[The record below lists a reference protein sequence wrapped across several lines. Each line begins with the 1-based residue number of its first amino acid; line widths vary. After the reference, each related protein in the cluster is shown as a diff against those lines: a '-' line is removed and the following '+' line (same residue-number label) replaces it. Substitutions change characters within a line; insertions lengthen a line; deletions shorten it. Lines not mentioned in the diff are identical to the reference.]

1 MKDCLWRD
9 VQSQGTNMSIWL
21 PVLAQEEAIPTLRP
35 EKQGRRY
42 HSIQVTGKPLTR
54 AMVTWP
60 CWVSSSN
67 AVLRHHQLSVPNSV
81 SCWHL
86 PIHPKQ
92 KSAFVGDA
100 SRSGSPW
107 GSVPLLPPP
116 PPSDSSAT
124 GRGLNRP
131 GGREGRVSDEQCKQ
145 REGLQEWLCTLEGI
159 LYEGFSRRLSP
170 NDNLCG
176 FRCLLCGWHCSS
188 SFTGRAGRSLSQC
201 EGLKKP
207 STFSWL

>member
-21 PVLAQEEAIPTLRP
+21 PVLAQEEANPTLRP
-35 EKQGRRY
+35 EKQGRCY

-67 AVLRHHQLSVPNSV
+67 AVLRQHQLSVPNSV

-86 PIHPKQ
+86 PIHPNQ

-100 SRSGSPW
+100 CRSGSPW
-107 GSVPLLPPP
+107 GSVPLLPTPCQTP
-116 PPSDSSAT
+116 VQQGEDWI
-124 GRGLNRP
+124 GLEEEKAEPVTNNAN
-131 GGREGRVSDEQCKQ
+131 EGRVYRD
-145 REGLQEWLCTLEGI
+145 G
-159 LYEGFSRRLSP
+159 Y
-170 NDNLCG
+170 
-176 FRCLLCGWHCSS
+176 H
-188 SFTGRAGRSLSQC
+188 TGRNSIRRFL
-201 EGLKKP
+201 P
-207 STFSWL
+207 